1 MSATTGHPPDIVL
14 RLQRDDAAWPDAA
27 PSTGGWQ
34 HREKTET
41 AFAPPEGAASLYD
54 GQVMHA
60 RMKPKAHRFTYEV
73 YSLLIDIGA
82 LPAAGSS
89 SLFFS
94 VNRFNLLSFHQKDH
108 GPGDGTP
115 LFEYACELLMDAGL
129 PTRPTRILLLCY
141 PRVLGHTFNPIAVY
155 FAYDAASRLV
165 GVIYEVR
172 NTFGDMHTYVAPVA
186 AGELSEAGLRQERD
200 KLFHVSP
207 FMDMQMRYRFRI
219 RPPADDIAFRI
230 LESDPEGPILAA
242 TFMGRRTNLT
252 NASAL
257 AAFFRIP
264 LLTLKVVGGIHWE
277 ATKLW
282 FKGVRFV
289 SRPPPPPKTS
299 VGGVFRE

>member
-1 MSATTGHPPDIVL
+1 MSAATGHTPEIVL
-14 RLQRDDAAWPDAA
+14 RLQRNDAARPDDT
-27 PSTGGWQ
+27 PSTGGWK
-34 HREKTET
+34 HRGK
-41 AFAPPEGAASLYD
+41 AKALVPPESPASLYD

-60 RMKPKAHRFTYEV
+60 RMKPKMHRFTYSV

-82 LPAAGSS
+82 LQAARKS

-94 VNRFNLLSFHQKDH
+94 INRFNLLSFHEKDH
-108 GPGDGTP
+108 GPGDGAP
-115 LFEYACELLMDAGL
+115 LLDYACKLLTEAGL
-129 PTRPTRILLLCY
+129 PARPTRILLLCY

-155 FAYDAASRLV
+155 FAYDSAAELV

-207 FMDMQMRYRFRI
+207 FMDMRMRYRFRI
-219 RPPADDIAFRI
+219 RPPADDLAFRI

-242 TFMGRRTNLT
+242 TFIGRRTNLT

-282 FKGVRFV
+282 FKGIRFF